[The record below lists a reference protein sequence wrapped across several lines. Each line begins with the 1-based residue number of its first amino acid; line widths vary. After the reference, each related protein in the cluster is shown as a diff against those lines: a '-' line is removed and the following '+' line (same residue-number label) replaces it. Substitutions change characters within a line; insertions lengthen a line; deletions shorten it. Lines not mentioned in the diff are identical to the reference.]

1 MRFSMF
7 SLLICLVSICCDG
20 SADRSSSHA
29 RVVAPMQQSAPAA
42 PGAAPPPVV
51 AAQSSP
57 IVTAARSQ
65 IGLTVTYDPAYI
77 SLSYPG
83 GDVPRDRGVCTDV
96 VIRALRDA
104 MRIDLQKVVHEEM
117 RAAFDKYPKLW
128 GLARPDHNIDHR
140 RVPNL
145 MCYFQR
151 KGCALP
157 VTADGGDYLP
167 GDLVTCTVGANL
179 AHIMIVCDRVNAAGV
194 PLVIHNIG
202 AGTREE
208 DRLFAFPHTGHYR
221 IPSPQ

>member
-7 SLLICLVSICCDG
+7 SLLICLVSFGCDG
-20 SADRSSSHA
+20 SADRSSSRA
-29 RVVAPMQQSAPAA
+29 PGVAPMQQPA
-42 PGAAPPPVV
+42 PGAPGGAPPVV
-51 AAQSSP
+51 AARSSP
-57 IVTAARSQ
+57 IVTAARAR

-128 GLARPDHNIDHR
+128 GLSRPDHNIDHR

-151 KGCALP
+151 KGYALP
-157 VTADGGDYLP
+157 VTADKADYLP
-167 GDLVTCTVGANL
+167 GDLVTCTVGAKL
-179 AHIMIVCDRVNAAGV
+179 AHIMIVSDRANAAGV

-221 IPSPQ
+221 ISVPR